1 MWRRTLACGVLPALW
16 FAAGPGSAVAQNP
29 GSPPVVPRVAT
40 GVTAFIG
47 VVPDDV
53 KALEGRLA
61 PANRPV
67 LVTSPVEFI
76 RKFGDFTPPSP
87 QWSAADAIAHRQL
100 MIAVQG
106 FFGNGGIR
114 AWVLRVATIDQ
125 LIDLRDE
132 LRALRKIDVDLV
144 VVPGATSRAQHEA
157 ILQHVALA
165 GDRFALLD
173 ARQDPQRY
181 DYATLRSTPLS
192 SDRATLL
199 APWIVVQ
206 DPATGGD
213 VSQPPSGHVAGVI
226 ARNDRRRGV
235 HRAPANLEV
244 AGTLAP
250 EHGLSTAEIEALT
263 MHGVLVMRSGSSG
276 RGTRTWGARTLGGR
290 VDPQFRYISVRRTV
304 DFVRES
310 LLEGLEGL
318 PSDDCSTAP
327 GPTETFLHDLWSSGM
342 LQGTKASDA
351 FFVRCDR
358 AGDPLKIGLAL
369 QRPTEFIVLTI
380 ELN

>member
-1 MWRRTLACGVLPALW
+1 MSWRTLAFGVLPVAW
-16 FAAGPGSAVAQNP
+16 FAAGPGPAIAQNP
-29 GSPPVVPRVAT
+29 GSPPVVQRVVT

-53 KALEGRLA
+53 KALGGRLA
-61 PANRPV
+61 PANQPV
-67 LVTSPVEFI
+67 MITSPSDFV
-76 RKFGDFTPPSP
+76 RKFGDLTAPSP
-87 QWSAADAIAHRQL
+87 SWSTEDAIAHRQFQL
-100 MIAVQG
+100 AVRG

-114 AWVLRVATIDQ
+114 AWVLRVNTIDDMT
-125 LIDLRDE
+125 DLRDE
-132 LRALRKIDVDLV
+132 LRALRRVDVDLV
-144 VVPGATSRAQHEA
+144 VVPGATSQAQHEA
-157 ILQHVALA
+157 ILQHVATA

-181 DYATLRSTPLS
+181 DYAALRSTPLS

-244 AGTLAP
+244 AGALAP
-250 EHGLSTAEIEALT
+250 EHRLSTAEIEALT
-263 MHGVLVMRSGSSG
+263 MHGVLVLRPGSTG
-276 RGTRTWGARTLGGR
+276 RGTRTWGGRTLGGR
-290 VDPQFRYISVRRTV
+290 ADPQFRYISVRRTA

-310 LLEGLEGL
+310 LLEGLG
-318 PSDDCSTAP
+318 SDDCATAS

-342 LQGTKASDA
+342 LQGAKASEA

-358 AGDPLKIGLAL
+358 AGDPLKIELAL
-369 QRPTEFIVLTI
+369 QRPTEFISLTI

>member
-1 MWRRTLACGVLPALW
+1 MWWRTLACGVLPVAW
-16 FAAGPGSAVAQNP
+16 FAAGPGPAIAQSGATVAIE
-29 GSPPVVPRVAT
+29 RVGT

-53 KALEGRLA
+53 KALGGRLA
-61 PANRPV
+61 PANQPV
-67 LVTSPVEFI
+67 FLTSLSDFV
-76 RKFGDFTPPSP
+76 RKFGDLTAPSP
-87 QWSAADAIAHRQL
+87 SWSTEDAIAHRQFQL
-100 MIAVQG
+100 AVRG
-106 FFGNGGIR
+106 FFGNGGFR
-114 AWVLRVATIDQ
+114 AWVLRVNTID
-125 LIDLRDE
+125 DLTDLKDE
-132 LRALRKIDVDLV
+132 LRALLRIDVDLV

-157 ILQHVALA
+157 ILQHVATA

-181 DYATLRSTPLS
+181 DYAALRSTPLS

-244 AGTLAP
+244 AGPVAP
-250 EHGLSTAEIEALT
+250 DHGLSTAEIEALT
-263 MHGVLVMRSGSSG
+263 MHGVLVLRPGSTG

-290 VDPQFRYISVRRTV
+290 EDPQFRYISVRRTV

-318 PSDDCSTAP
+318 GSDDCATAP
-327 GPTETFLHDLWSSGM
+327 GPTETFLHDLWNSGM
-342 LQGTKASDA
+342 LQGTKASEA
-351 FFVRCDR
+351 FSVQCDR

-369 QRPTEFIVLTI
+369 LRPTEFIVLTI